1 MVGLLG
7 QSTLTRYGLRGVYLK
22 LKNKVMNNKLLW
34 WGYKHTS
41 GTYQAKRYFD
51 RLDIQEAMESPFCE
65 MVVGPFE
72 AENRDEALRI
82 VEEKTN

>member
-1 MVGLLG
+1 MDG
-7 QSTLTRYGLRGVYLK
+7 
-22 LKNKVMNNKLLW
+22 KLLW

-72 AENRDEALRI
+72 AENRDEALNI
-82 VEEKTN
+82 VEQKTK

>member
-1 MVGLLG
+1 MILIEKFIRLITI
-7 QSTLTRYGLRGVYLK
+7 TLKK
-22 LKNKVMNNKLLW
+22 LKNKEMSGKLLW